1 MVPDIAVE
9 DNDASRNEVR
19 HGGRYAAEIEIKI
32 FDFGG
37 PITAERRFDAAA
49 HHRAGLGETDGSG
62 TRAEGG
68 ARIDSIQIDL
78 GERDAAGRVEQG
90 WADREA
96 DASPHG
102 GKPRNLVLDGLRKGV
117 WRDS

>member
-9 DNDASRNEVR
+9 DNDASGHEVR

-68 ARIDSIQIDL
+68 RVLTVFRSITANATPRRI
-78 GERDAAGRVEQG
+78 E
-90 WADREA
+90 EA
-96 DASPHG
+96 VFSWCAPSPIE
-102 GKPRNLVLDGLRKGV
+102 
-117 WRDS
+117 